1 MLEEKCGCLYRGY
14 GVAWDCFL
22 ACFAHTKGMNYLAHL
37 YLSQPTVDSHYGNLL
52 GDFRKGVNVAA
63 LPFSVQQGLQN
74 HYLVDR
80 FTDSHPEVMAA
91 KQVFPKSQRRFAP
104 VALDMIFDHFLIKN
118 WSTYS
123 SITFDDFCYRSFN
136 LLREGMPAMPVP
148 MQRTV
153 SHMIEHHWFNSY
165 ASFDGITYAI
175 TRVANSIRF
184 ANQFARSVDTLGAQ
198 YSLLEAQFH
207 HFFPALIDHVNAHAI
222 EEGI

>member
-1 MLEEKCGCLYRGY
+1 
-14 GVAWDCFL
+14 
-22 ACFAHTKGMNYLAHL
+22 MNYLAHL

-118 WSTYS
+118 YLLH
-123 SITFDDFCYRSFN
+123 CY
-136 LLREGMPAMPVP
+136 LC
-148 MQRTV
+148 
-153 SHMIEHHWFNSY
+153 Y
-165 ASFDGITYAI
+165 
-175 TRVANSIRF
+175 
-184 ANQFARSVDTLGAQ
+184 
-198 YSLLEAQFH
+198 
-207 HFFPALIDHVNAHAI
+207 
-222 EEGI
+222 